1 LEIKRLNAEII
12 QGIFLYELNG
22 EKTSTAMQ
30 LIESFK
36 ELSDG
41 RYQIKGRQKFKESF
55 KILEKRYQQ
64 YLEKFEN
71 NNIFLKDRRN
81 GEKILR
87 SSKKIGFDAWS
98 NFNFFKIM
106 TSEIKNN
113 WSFWG
118 KNFWSPKELIKGNGF
133 TNILLST
140 GGTLYDYI
148 WAKKKVTSSLLI
160 LQHLYHLM

>member
-36 ELSDG
+36 EPSDG

-71 NNIFLKDRRN
+71 NNIFLKNRRN

-87 SSKKIGFDAWS
+87 SSKK
-98 NFNFFKIM
+98 
-106 TSEIKNN
+106 
-113 WSFWG
+113 
-118 KNFWSPKELIKGNGF
+118 
-133 TNILLST
+133 
-140 GGTLYDYI
+140 
-148 WAKKKVTSSLLI
+148 
-160 LQHLYHLM
+160 